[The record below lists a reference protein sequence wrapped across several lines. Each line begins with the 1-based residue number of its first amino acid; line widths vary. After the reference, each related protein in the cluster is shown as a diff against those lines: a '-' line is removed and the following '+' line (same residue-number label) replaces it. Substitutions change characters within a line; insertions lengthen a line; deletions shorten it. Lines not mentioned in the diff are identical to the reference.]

1 MPNVMGQEFPYTP
14 EGMAAAK
21 QYEQS
26 IGMMG
31 GGSMG
36 FRPLGYENGGPVG
49 SSRAAVIEYIMSM
62 TGMQD
67 PTVLLEMSDDQLVNA
82 QQKIMQDGQQMQ
94 QMQQM
99 QDPRPSIPDFPG
111 VVPNETGGYEYFP
124 PNFQYPSGSAGGMSG
139 SAVPP
144 EAGDQ
149 MIIQNR
155 MSNGGLMSLRRR

>member
-49 SSRAAVIEYIMSM
+49 SSRASVIEY
-62 TGMQD
+62 
-67 PTVLLEMSDDQLVNA
+67 
-82 QQKIMQDGQQMQ
+82 IMQDGQQMP
-94 QMQQM
+94 QM

-124 PNFQYPSGSAGGMSG
+124 PNFQYPSGAAGGMSG